1 MNSGSIVKN
10 LKYIDSKNA
19 TATLSFS
26 DALYHTLTS
35 CETEGYREIVIICIG
50 TDRSTG
56 DSLGPIIG
64 YKLRGMN
71 YSNVYVYGDLES
83 PVHAKNLQET
93 VESIYKRYE
102 KPFLIA
108 VDASLG
114 RADHVGFISVGKG
127 SIRPGSALNKELEPV
142 GHMHITGIVNAG
154 GFMEFMIL
162 QNTRLGTV
170 MKIADIVA
178 TGLKY
183 VMWKVTKEDIFSVK
197 GSVRIENA

>member
-1 MNSGSIVKN
+1 MNSGNVNN
-10 LKYIDSKNA
+10 LKYIDSNNV
-19 TATLSFS
+19 TAIFSFS
-26 DALYHTLTS
+26 DALYQTLIN
-35 CETEGYREIVIICIG
+35 CKTERHRDIVIVCIG

-71 YSNVYVYGDLES
+71 YSNVHVYGDLEN

-93 VESIYKRYE
+93 IESIYKRYE

-170 MKIADIVA
+170 MRIADTVA
-178 TGLKY
+178 TGIKY
-183 VMWKVTKEDIFSVK
+183 VMWKVTREDMLSQK
-197 GSVRIENA
+197 GTIEAGQA